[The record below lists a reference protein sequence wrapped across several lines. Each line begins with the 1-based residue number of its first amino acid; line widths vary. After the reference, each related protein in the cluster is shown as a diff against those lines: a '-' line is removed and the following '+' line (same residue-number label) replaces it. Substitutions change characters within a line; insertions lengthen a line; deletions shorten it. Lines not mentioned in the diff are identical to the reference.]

1 MILSIRRITFGASL
15 LLLLLQQVYIMNMMM
30 MLRSEYGVMASY
42 PTSHSQL
49 AFITK
54 DREDTNFRRRRIA
67 SNRYSSPTSTTVLR
81 YTNQN
86 IDETTTSTASSS
98 SSSSSKTST
107 VVTTIAETSLT
118 GVVMDITFSQHRPL
132 GCVIEESL
140 VSPPVT
146 TITVSLGNIVFIT
159 SVTANGF
166 AQQAGLLVGDVII
179 GVSTAFT
186 TTNNKDECNVSS
198 LPSTI
203 MDVTGFGIERV
214 YVIDDVCLISF
225 CFFKTYI
232 YCTSLLFLL
241 HSTIV
246 ISCSKSLI
254 MCRHDNEPFTL
265 QVLRGTTALQ
275 DHEVALTELCSN
287 PDTTS
292 TEAEQCMIDY
302 IQGAYATDDSK
313 VVNMDSIPEDGE
325 CTIVDTTDMDDGECL
340 LNDMHSLWASD
351 LPMSS
356 SLQQQEEQNGKGI
369 NTSQSQSN
377 SATGKAVKPWS
388 SRASPSGTFVRDP
401 TTGKMKNL
409 ESSN

>member
-1 MILSIRRITFGASL
+1 
-15 LLLLLQQVYIMNMMM
+15 
-30 MLRSEYGVMASY
+30 
-42 PTSHSQL
+42 
-49 AFITK
+49 
-54 DREDTNFRRRRIA
+54 
-67 SNRYSSPTSTTVLR
+67 
-81 YTNQN
+81 
-86 IDETTTSTASSS
+86 
-98 SSSSSKTST
+98 
-107 VVTTIAETSLT
+107 
-118 GVVMDITFSQHRPL
+118 
-132 GCVIEESL
+132 
-140 VSPPVT
+140 
-146 TITVSLGNIVFIT
+146 
-159 SVTANGF
+159 
-166 AQQAGLLVGDVII
+166 
-179 GVSTAFT
+179 
-186 TTNNKDECNVSS
+186 
-198 LPSTI
+198 
-203 MDVTGFGIERV
+203 
-214 YVIDDVCLISF
+214 
-225 CFFKTYI
+225 
-232 YCTSLLFLL
+232 
-241 HSTIV
+241 
-246 ISCSKSLI
+246 